1 MAEDISYIRKWIKRG
16 LSKDNKTLDF
26 SNKGID
32 NLIAEELAENVALPD
47 IEILYLHTNKIKD
60 EGLEELANSEFFEP
74 LKELWVYE
82 NKISDNGAV
91 ALAESDNVLQL
102 RYLSLYT
109 NRIGDDGAIALATS
123 KNLKNLETL
132 DLSFNPGW
140 RIQYSTR
147 FDELTSTFRENNFS
161 LLYDNPCKC
170 WGIKFDVI
178 DRQIREIDND
188 RRDQTQYLF
197 TIKLRGLGELRNRT
211 VGMFLH
217 RDFEDTSFPKTNFE
231 SKLMKETDF

>member
-16 LSKDNKTLDF
+16 LNKDKKTLDF

-74 LKELWVYE
+74 LKELWLYE
-82 NKISDNGAV
+82 NKIGDGGIV

-109 NRIGDDGAIALATS
+109 NKKLVS
-123 KNLKNLETL
+123 TL
-132 DLSFNPGW
+132 
-140 RIQYSTR
+140 
-147 FDELTSTFRENNFS
+147 
-161 LLYDNPCKC
+161 
-170 WGIKFDVI
+170 
-178 DRQIREIDND
+178 
-188 RRDQTQYLF
+188 
-197 TIKLRGLGELRNRT
+197 
-211 VGMFLH
+211 
-217 RDFEDTSFPKTNFE
+217 
-231 SKLMKETDF
+231 SKLF